1 MSKQRPT
8 FTFNEW
14 TPVLFQA
21 WIYERDNSGNYK
33 KKGKNEIFIASKDN
47 PKTINIPDNWILFD
61 ARVELE
67 SLLPRSVQLVSFHV
81 SYFNDTWDKKSKDL
95 FFTVSVNYSIADKIH
110 RETTINIFK
119 SVPFTNSYHY
129 NHYKMLGKDK
139 YVKNESEFLN
149 GELKQQYPV
158 SIQIMGRIN
167 NFFGYK
173 KSLVSF
179 LKMPEEERQ
188 KKYGSYFL
196 GTGGKFI
203 PISL

>member
-1 MSKQRPT
+1 
-8 FTFNEW
+8 
-14 TPVLFQA
+14 
-21 WIYERDNSGNYK
+21 
-33 KKGKNEIFIASKDN
+33 
-47 PKTINIPDNWILFD
+47 
-61 ARVELE
+61 
-67 SLLPRSVQLVSFHV
+67 
-81 SYFNDTWDKKSKDL
+81 
-95 FFTVSVNYSIADKIH
+95 
-110 RETTINIFK
+110 
-119 SVPFTNSYHY
+119 
-129 NHYKMLGKDK
+129 MLGKDK